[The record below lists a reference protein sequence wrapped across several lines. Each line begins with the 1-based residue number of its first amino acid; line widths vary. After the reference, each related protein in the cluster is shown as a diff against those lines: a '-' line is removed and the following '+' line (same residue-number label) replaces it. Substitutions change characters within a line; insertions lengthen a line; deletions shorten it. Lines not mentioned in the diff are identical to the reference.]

1 METKDTGK
9 KSSERMTRT
18 QKVIVILTAA
28 ILTIILIAVATTRYM
43 GSPGV
48 YPIEADQ
55 GTSSSEENAV
65 PSEKDTSYS
74 QNDTANSEK
83 GTSDS
88 DSTGIGGNGGGDPG
102 NNNRNPGSNG
112 QDTPPETGNGNQYPG
127 QDKNDTGTDP
137 APGKDQEKPNDDP
150 GSGKDDTSSGGISSG
165 DAVSVISVGD
175 STVTAKIGK
184 ETIVIPVQTTVFNGR
199 ITKSGVASDTLCGYS
214 VGGSVL
220 LYYPE
225 GGSLAGVTLTGSYI
239 KADNARLTVSG
250 DYNGDGSKI
259 VFRLN
264 GVKLP

>member
-9 KSSERMTRT
+9 SSNVRMTRV

-28 ILTIILIAVATTRYM
+28 VLTIILIAVATTRYM
-43 GSPGV
+43 GSSGV
-48 YPIEADQ
+48 YPIDAYQ
-55 GTSSSEENAV
+55 GASSSEENTV

-74 QNDTANSEK
+74 QNDTVNS
-83 GTSDS
+83 GTKTVGSGGTD
-88 DSTGIGGNGGGDPG
+88 IGGNGGGDTD
-102 NNNRNPGSNG
+102 NNNRTPADNG
-112 QDTPPETGNGNQYPG
+112 QDASAEPGNGNRYPG
-127 QDKNDTGTDP
+127 QDKNDTGNESTPD
-137 APGKDQEKPNDDP
+137 KDTEKTNDDS
-150 GSGKDDTSSGGISSG
+150 GSGKEDTSSGGISSG
-165 DAVSVISVGD
+165 DTVSIISAGD
-175 STVTAKIGK
+175 STVTVKIGK

-199 ITKSGVASDTLCGYS
+199 VTKSGVASDSLCGYS

-225 GGSLAGVTLTGSYI
+225 GGSLAGVTLTGSYV
-239 KADNARLTVSG
+239 KADSARLTVSG

>member
-1 METKDTGK
+1 MERKDTGK
-9 KSSERMTRT
+9 RPNVRMTRV

-28 ILTIILIAVATTRYM
+28 VLTIILIAVATTRYM
-43 GSPGV
+43 GGPGV

-55 GTSSSEENAV
+55 GTSSSEENTV
-65 PSEKDTSYS
+65 PSKKDTSYS
-74 QNDTANSEK
+74 PNDTANSEK

-88 DSTGIGGNGGGDPG
+88 GSTGIGGNGGIDPG
-102 NNNRNPGSNG
+102 NNNRDPGGTG
-112 QDTPPETGNGNQYPG
+112 QDTSPETGNGNQYPDQG
-127 QDKNDTGTDP
+127 RNDTGTDP
-137 APGKDQEKPNDDP
+137 APDKDTEKPNDGS
-150 GSGKDDTSSGGISSG
+150 GSGKDDTSSGGISSS
-165 DAVSVISVGD
+165 DTVSIISIGD
-175 STVTAKIGK
+175 STVTVKIGK

-199 ITKSGVASDTLCGYS
+199 ITKSGVASDALWGYS

-225 GGSLAGVTLTGSYI
+225 GGSLAGVTLTGSYV

>member
-43 GSPGV
+43 GSLGV

-65 PSEKDTSYS
+65 P
-74 QNDTANSEK
+74 SEK

-225 GGSLAGVTLTGSYI
+225 GGSLVGVTLTGSYV

>member
-9 KSSERMTRT
+9 RPNVRMTRT
-18 QKVIVILTAA
+18 QKVIVLLTAA

-43 GSPGV
+43 GSPGL

-55 GTSSSEENAV
+55 GTSSSEDNAV
-65 PSEKDTSYS
+65 LSEKDTSYS

-88 DSTGIGGNGGGDPG
+88 GSTGIGGNGGGDPG

-137 APGKDQEKPNDDP
+137 TPDKNQEKPNDD
-150 GSGKDDTSSGGISSG
+150 SRNGKDDTPSGGISSG

-175 STVTAKIGK
+175 STVTVKIGK

-199 ITKSGVASDTLCGYS
+199 ITKSGVASDSLCGYS

-225 GGSLAGVTLTGSYI
+225 GGSLAGVTLTGSYV

>member
-88 DSTGIGGNGGGDPG
+88 VSTGIGGNGGSNTD
-102 NNNRNPGSNG
+102 NNNRNPGGNG
-112 QDTPPETGNGNQYPG
+112 QDVPSKAENGNHDPG

-137 APGKDQEKPNDDP
+137 APDKDTEKPNDDP

-165 DAVSVISVGD
+165 DAVSIISVGD

-225 GGSLAGVTLTGSYI
+225 GGSLAGVTLTGSYV

>member
-9 KSSERMTRT
+9 RSNVRMTRA

-28 ILTIILIAVATTRYM
+28 VLTIILIAVATTRYM
-43 GSPGV
+43 GSSGV
-48 YPIEADQ
+48 YPIDSDQ
-55 GTSSSEENAV
+55 GTSSSEENTV

-74 QNDTANSEK
+74 QNAANSETK
-83 GTSDS
+83 AVGPS
-88 DSTGIGGNGGGDPG
+88 STDVGGNGGGDTD
-102 NNNRNPGSNG
+102 NNNRTPAGNG
-112 QDTPPETGNGNQYPG
+112 QDTSSDQGNGNRYPT
-127 QDKNDTGTDP
+127 QDKNDTGNES
-137 APGKDQEKPNDDP
+137 APDKDTEKPNDDS
-150 GSGKDDTSSGGISSG
+150 GSGKADTSSGGISSA
-165 DAVSVISVGD
+165 DTVSIISVGD
-175 STVTAKIGK
+175 STVTVKIGK

-199 ITKSGVASDTLCGYS
+199 VTKSGVASDTLCRYS

-225 GGSLAGVTLTGSYI
+225 GGSLAGVTLTGSYV
-239 KADNARLTVSG
+239 KADSARLTVSG

>member
-88 DSTGIGGNGGGDPG
+88 GSTGIGGNEGGNPG
-102 NNNRNPGSNG
+102 NNNRNPGGNG
-112 QDTPPETGNGNQYPG
+112 QDAPPETGNGNQYPS

-137 APGKDQEKPNDDP
+137 APDKDTEKPNDDP

-225 GGSLAGVTLTGSYI
+225 GGSLAGVTLTGSYV